1 MERIED
7 LKVEDLV
14 FFKYAPITSVDVE
27 QSFSRYK
34 NVLTDNRRS
43 YKFVQIKKEP

>member
-1 MERIED
+1 MDTMEETEKD
-7 LKVEDLV
+7 LKIRNLA

-34 NVLTDNRRS
+34 NLLSDNKRS
-43 YKFVQIKKEP
+43 FKFD